1 MADLAELRVTGRDE
15 GVSQMLV
22 GIKAKA
28 EEVGASADKLKAAW
42 SAGVFDSFTKGPA
55 LAVAGVIGG
64 ISTAAIGLGT
74 YFVSL
79 AKDTMTAQA
88 ALKSMSEVTGAS
100 VEWLSGVRAT
110 AKLTG
115 TEMDALGSGITKM
128 AKNIETGGS
137 ETEKA
142 LKAIG
147 LNIRDL
153 QGLKSNEQFDAIAR
167 SLNNYADGAGKTA
180 AAQLILGK
188 SGAALLPFIK
198 DYNDLSE
205 VAVKVT
211 AQQAAQADDLEKN
224 IKRLTAAKEAWK
236 KVVGA
241 ELVPVLDD
249 VVKVLLRVQTETNG
263 TLDTTKRLAADGTIK
278 QWAQSAARSVAMLAD
293 ILVTS
298 IDVAKLVGLAFVAAG
313 GDVAAF
319 ATKVA
324 SAVNPYNGALRAIAD
339 RTAAW
344 AAEQRAAF
352 NTAWEKGFNP
362 GKFQQQLDAQ
372 FANSAAQAARD
383 SRHFAEFGDTVGK
396 VRKQITGLGGDAKT
410 VEDELA
416 KLRKE
421 VEALL
426 MQLDYDPQTAKAM
439 ETLYK
444 ALQKGVITSAQFAEA
459 QDAVIKKSR
468 AHKEAIE
475 QLVAAEK
482 LKHEFDERQFQVE
495 EKKREGIE
503 AGIKSYR
510 ELIEHTQTETR
521 LLGLSNEERIIA
533 TALLKAQ
540 AAGVDT
546 TTEAWARMA
555 AELRK
560 AVYDK
565 SAQEE
570 TLKNLED
577 TRRESERIWKGIGD
591 DITQW
596 IMSGFKNTRDL
607 LKRMFETLV
616 LRPMIAPIVG
626 DITGGLQN
634 ILGGLGGGTGGGGV
648 LGILG
653 SLFGGGNSLGAL
665 SGSATGAFQNVLAS
679 LFGTGGGIGEA
690 LVSTVSGVMGGLNGI
705 FGGSIL
711 SGLGQIAGALGPIG
725 MALGAVYSIAKMFDG
740 ANGTGLKFGRDAKGI
755 YGDQAANH
763 ATFSNKLG
771 NFAYEGD
778 DANANGIKTIQ
789 AFVAR
794 FNAEADALAAML
806 SPEQLAAV
814 RDKIGKIRKEDWF
827 KYDGDPGTAA
837 SKAITDLLKDVFGT
851 AFGDVNETIA
861 NIISGWTGSA
871 EDLQNYID
879 TYIQLRAAI
888 DAAHK
893 AVATITTDTQNDVTR
908 ILDEQSNN
916 VLSAY
921 RAQQRGLDGLLGMS
935 DDTADALGLLVTGM
949 TSFRSAAVQMLVQI
963 AQIKAQMSA
972 MFGDTIRSLELS
984 VLDSQ
989 GQYEYLQAEA
999 QRLYA
1004 QALASS
1010 DPLEI
1015 QRLMQQVNA
1024 DVNQAMGLLDPT
1036 QRAALVPEQIERL
1049 RQINA
1054 DMQQHMS
1061 DLSNVVTVDLTAA
1074 ITALSEKLDKV
1085 AEAQLKAAEKNGD
1098 AADKQVDAGNAQ
1110 LAAANTPQRL
1120 LIDIVNGTATVEVGG

>member
-100 VEWLSGVRAT
+100 VEWLSGVRTT

-153 QGLKSNEQFDAIAR
+153 QGLKSNEQFDLIAR

-319 ATKVA
+319 VTKVV

-352 NTAWEKGFNP
+352 NAAWEKGFNP
-362 GKFQQQLDAQ
+362 GKFQQQIDAQ

-396 VRKQITGLGGDAKT
+396 VRKQITGLETDSKEKINALGRELDALFTKLNNHGDA
-410 VEDELA
+410 EAA
-416 KLRKE
+416 KE
-421 VEALL
+421 IALL
-426 MQLDYDPQTAKAM
+426 T
-439 ETLYK
+439 K
-444 ALQKGVITSAQFAEA
+444 ALQTGAIGYARYADGVTLVINNSKSLKNIRDELVA
-459 QDAVIKKSR
+459 QDAPFR
-468 AHKEAIE
+468 AINEAAIRADE
-475 QLVAAEK
+475 TRVENMEK
-482 LKHEFDERQFQVE
+482 AV
-495 EKKREGIE
+495 
-503 AGIKSYR
+503 KSYR
-510 ELIEHTQTETR
+510 ELIVETQTETR

-565 SAQEE
+565 SAQEQ

-653 SLFGGGNSLGAL
+653 SLFGGGNTLGAFG
-665 SGSATGAFQNVLAS
+665 GSASGAFQNVLAS
-679 LFGTGGGIGEA
+679 LFGTGGGLMEGIG
-690 LVSTVSGVMGGLNGI
+690 SMIGGVSGGISGI

-711 SGLGQIAGALGPIG
+711 SGLGQLAGALGPIG

-778 DANANGIKTIQ
+778 DANANGIRTIQ
-789 AFVAR
+789 AFVTR

-806 SPEQLAAV
+806 TPEQLAAV

-837 SKAITDLLKDVFGT
+837 NKAITDLLKDVFGT
-851 AFGDVNETIA
+851 AFGDVNQTIA

-879 TYIQLRAAI
+879 KYIQLRAAI

-893 AVATITTDTQNDVTR
+893 VVANITADTQNDVSS
-908 ILDEQSNN
+908 ILDQQSNN
-916 VLSAY
+916 VLAAY
-921 RAQQRGLDGLLGMS
+921 RAQQNGLSGLLGIS
-935 DDTADALGLLVTGM
+935 NDATDALGTLVTGM

-1004 QALASS
+1004 QALAST

-1036 QRAALVPEQIERL
+1036 QRAALVPEQIDRL

-1054 DMQQHMS
+1054 DMQQHMT

-1074 ITALSEKLDKV
+1074 LTSLSNKLDKV
-1085 AEAQLKAAEKNGD
+1085 AEAQLKAAEKTDGAADKLND
-1098 AADKQVDAGNAQ
+1098 AADKFPDTLHVDFT
-1110 LAAANTPQRL
+1110 ANVP
-1120 LIDIVNGTATVEVGG
+1120 GTATVEVGG